1 MSLLKSKNSSSS
13 SNLTIMFDE
22 PIIIDLSVTP
32 VWKRNSIS
40 DESRAIYGTEG
51 AEYGV
56 VLGTD
61 LDGVIEKY
69 RISKTVWDKCIE
81 SGKNTVYVADDGRA
95 FQLVLPS
102 TGSPRILAKLA
113 AMRNAKLAIQATVA
127 PTLAP
132 QGDSDAPF

>member
-1 MSLLKSKNSSSS
+1 MSLLKSKTTSS

-22 PIIIDLSVTP
+22 PIIIDLKEVIT
-32 VWKRNSIS
+32 WKRNAIS

-56 VLGTD
+56 IHGTD
-61 LDGVIEKY
+61 LDGVIDKY

-95 FQLVLPS
+95 IQLVLPS

-113 AMRNAKLAIQATVA
+113 AMRNAKLGIQSAETPA
-127 PTLAP
+127 LAP
-132 QGDSDAPF
+132 KGDADAPF

>member
-1 MSLLKSKNSSSS
+1 MSLLKSKTTT
-13 SNLTIMFDE
+13 SNLTVMLDE

-32 VWKRNSIS
+32 EWKRNVIS

-69 RISKTVWDKCIE
+69 RISKTVWDKCVE

-95 FQLVLPS
+95 IQLVLPS

-113 AMRNAKLAIQATVA
+113 AMRNAKLGIQAAETPV
-127 PTLAP
+127 LAP
-132 QGDSDAPF
+132 KGDADAPF

>member
-1 MSLLKSKNSSSS
+1 MSLLKSKTTSS

-32 VWKRNSIS
+32 VWKRNAIS
-40 DESRAIYGTEG
+40 DESRALYSTEG

-61 LDGVIEKY
+61 LDGVIDKY

-95 FQLVLPS
+95 IQLVLPS

-113 AMRNAKLAIQATVA
+113 AMRNAKLGIQAAETPV
-127 PTLAP
+127 LAP
-132 QGDSDAPF
+132 KGDADAPF

>member
-1 MSLLKSKNSSSS
+1 MSLLKSKTSSSS

-32 VWKRNSIS
+32 VWKRNAIS
-40 DESRAIYGTEG
+40 DESRTIYGTEG

-95 FQLVLPS
+95 IQLVLPS

-113 AMRNAKLAIQATVA
+113 AMRNAKLAIQATTPA
-127 PTLAP
+127 LAP

>member
-1 MSLLKSKNSSSS
+1 MSLLKSKTTT
-13 SNLTIMFDE
+13 SNLTIMLDE
-22 PIIIDLSVTP
+22 PIIIDLSVVP
-32 VWKRNSIS
+32 VWKRNAIS

-69 RISKTVWDKCIE
+69 RISKTVWDKCVE

-95 FQLVLPS
+95 IQLVLPS

-113 AMRNAKLAIQATVA
+113 AMRNAKLGVQTAETPA
-127 PTLAP
+127 LAP
-132 QGDSDAPF
+132 KGDADAPF

>member
-1 MSLLKSKNSSSS
+1 MSLLKSKTTSS

-22 PIIIDLSVTP
+22 PIIIDLSVAP
-32 VWKRNSIS
+32 VWKRNVIS

-61 LDGVIEKY
+61 LDGVIDKY

-95 FQLVLPS
+95 IQLVLPS

-113 AMRNAKLAIQATVA
+113 AMRNAKLGIQAAETPA
-127 PTLAP
+127 LTPK
-132 QGDSDAPF
+132 GDADAPF